1 MDRANYELA
10 RHLAEDLG
18 ATVHLVAYY
27 VSSPL
32 ADHPNV
38 TWHRVRKPLNADLL
52 AEPLLYHAGR
62 KLARKLRGEGARV
75 IVNGG
80 NCAWPDVNWIHAVHT
95 AWPRRDTHAPAL
107 FRGRAAAYKLKARR
121 DERRALSQARTV
133 VTNSERAREQVIAD
147 GRVTPGRVRSIYY
160 GIDADVFHPPSPA
173 ERAAARKCLG
183 WAVDRPVALFIG
195 ALGHDRNK
203 GFDLLFSAWEELCC
217 DPAWDVDLAALGGGA
232 EVGLWRERSERAG
245 LGDRVRMLG
254 RTKEAHDML
263 LASDLLVSPTHYE
276 AYGLGVHEA
285 LCCGLPAFVTR
296 TAGIA
301 ERYPAELDELLLAAP
316 PTVADLVQRLR
327 RWHAD
332 QAGYRDRVRGFS
344 EKLRQRSWADMARE
358 IVAYINEPNGNHLA

>member
-32 ADHPNV
+32 AEHPNII
-38 TWHRVRKPLNADLL
+38 WHRVRKPLNADLL
-52 AEPLLYHAGR
+52 AEPLLYRAGR
-62 KLARKLRGEGARV
+62 KLAWRLSADGARV
-75 IVNGG
+75 VVNGG

-95 AWPRRDTHAPAL
+95 AWPRRDRHAPAT
-107 FRGRAAAYKLKARR
+107 FRARAAAYKMKARR

-147 GRVTPGRVRSIYY
+147 GRVTPEQVRAIYY
-160 GIDADVFHPPSPA
+160 GIDADVFHPPTPE
-173 ERAAARKCLG
+173 ERNAARERLG
-183 WAVDRPVALFIG
+183 WHRDRSIALFIG

-203 GFDLLFSAWEELCC
+203 GFDLLFAAWEELCH

-232 EVGLWRERSERAG
+232 EVALWRERSEAAG
-245 LGDRVRMLG
+245 LGRRVRMLG

-263 LASDLLVSPTHYE
+263 LSSDLLVSPTHYE

-285 LCCGLPAFVTR
+285 LCCGIPAFVTR

-301 ERYPAELDELLLAAP
+301 ERYPAELNELLLDAP
-316 PTVADLVQRLR
+316 PTVADLVVRLR

-332 QAGYRDRVRGFS
+332 QAGYRDRLRNFS
-344 EKLRQRSWADMARE
+344 EQLRQRSWADMARE
-358 IVAYINEPNGNHLA
+358 IVAYID